1 MLHPEQLT
9 PRVRLRWLVQ
19 RFRSPKVLVLG
30 EAAPLSETSKA
41 TARVQHPRNG
51 SYVLAFQLNADT
63 PYCEW
68 SPFNG
73 RINVSLKGPRKE
85 VSRTVSEGLFFSN
98 FYTSKRVVNLIAYEV
113 PEEVDRVADAQIEN
127 CEPAVGG
134 LYGAE
139 AGRWIVYST
148 HTW

>member
-113 PEEVDRVADAQIEN
+113 PVVLPPYFRTRPIRNVAPVVRVERGASAQR
-127 CEPAVGG
+127 VG
-134 LYGAE
+134 A
-139 AGRWIVYST
+139 
-148 HTW
+148 